1 MASNQAVSISRDT
14 EIPVFA
20 GSEILS
26 FAVQQMPPNTRI
38 YSYVNGV
45 NITPFTAPTPNS
57 KIGDP
62 IFTDQLGTATG
73 FLYIPSVDNKYRF
86 LTGEIRI
93 TFADTPDGIQNA
105 KFISETTLFN
115 HGLSLVDT
123 EQGTTVSLRSVE
135 KIRADVSGTSSEKVT
150 NTYRRLDPLA
160 QSFVVD
166 SSKYPLG
173 MVLTGISMF
182 FYTKD
187 DKLPISLELR
197 PMVSGVP
204 STTEFLS
211 GSYVSLN
218 PTAVKVYDA
227 ERQNAPPTHFTFQH
241 PIYLK
246 PGEYAFCI
254 MSNSSKYQILSAKQ
268 DEEGGK
274 TVKVPFAGSLFK
286 PQNTGEW
293 VADITEDLTFLLRKA
308 KFETGTITFEAQ
320 SKKLYP
326 LDFNRLRLL
335 STQVDFGTT
344 AYADYRIR
352 TTSAGSGKR
361 TEYKDVLHYGE
372 PDLDGRMVANNLGDI
387 SVEISL
393 TSKSPDVSPI
403 LDRQLL
409 KAQIFSN
416 NISPYSTV
424 ISDSE
429 LYPRG
434 GFAKSRYIS
443 KIVPLQEGFDSTGL
457 EVKLLVNRK
466 IGTDIEVF
474 GRVLS
479 RQDKS
484 LTNGIMDRPWTRL
497 PLVQPITKTFAG
509 TSDELFFEEIYRTL
523 EPGLS
528 YDYVGN
534 TTIASSVTTTAE
546 YIDFAFYQIK
556 VVFYAQDPSYL
567 PKIKDLVAIALI

>member
-1 MASNQAVSISRDT
+1 MASNQSVSISRDT
-14 EIPVFA
+14 EIPAFA
-20 GSEILS
+20 GSEILA
-26 FAVQQMPPNTRI
+26 FGVTQMPPSTRI

-45 NITPFTAPTPNS
+45 NITPFTAPTPTS
-57 KIGDP
+57 KMGDP
-62 IFTDQLGTATG
+62 IITDQLGTATG
-73 FLYIPSVDNKYRF
+73 FLYIPSVDGAYRF
-86 LTGEIRI
+86 LVGEIRI
-93 TFADTPDGIQNA
+93 TFADTPNGIQNA

-135 KIRADVSGTSSEKVT
+135 RLRADVSGTSSEAV
-150 NTYRRLDPLA
+150 NNNYRRLDPLA

-166 SSKYPLG
+166 SAKFPLG
-173 MVLTGISMF
+173 MVLTGITIF
-182 FYTKD
+182 FYKKD
-187 DKLPISLELR
+187 DKLPVSLELR
-197 PMVSGVP
+197 PMVSGKP
-204 STTEFLS
+204 STTEFMS

-218 PTAVKVYDA
+218 PSAVNVYDEA
-227 ERQNAPPTHFTFQH
+227 KQNAPATNFTFQH

-293 VADITEDLTFLLRKA
+293 TADITEDLTFLLRKA

-320 SKKLYP
+320 SRQLYP
-326 LDFNRLRLL
+326 LDYNRLRLL

-344 AYADYRIR
+344 AYADYRVR

-361 TEYKDVLHYGE
+361 TEYKEIQHYGE
-372 PDLDGRMVANNLGDI
+372 PDLDGRMVANNQGDI

-393 TSKSPDVSPI
+393 TTKSPDVSPI

-409 KAQIFSN
+409 KAQIFKN
-416 NISPYSTV
+416 NIAPYSTV
-424 ISDSE
+424 VSDSE

-484 LTNGIMDRPWTRL
+484 LTNGILDRPWTRL

-509 TSDELFFEEIYRTL
+509 TSDEVFFEEIYRTL
-523 EPGLS
+523 EPGLA

-556 VVFYAQDPSYL
+556 VVFYAQDPNYL